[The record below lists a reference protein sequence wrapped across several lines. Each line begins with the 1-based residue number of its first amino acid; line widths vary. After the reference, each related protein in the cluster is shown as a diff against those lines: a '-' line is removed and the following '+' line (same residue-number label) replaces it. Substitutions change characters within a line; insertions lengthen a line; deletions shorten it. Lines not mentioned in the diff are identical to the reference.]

1 MATSLDAQKIEDAL
15 RQRLDARMDSVR
27 ALVHSRQ
34 ELDDARAVLKAAEDE
49 DVRRWNAALTAGWT
63 PDELRTAG
71 LTEPEKKARVRKRA
85 PRRPAPPAS
94 TVPAPSDNAEQPR
107 NGALETQ

>member
-27 ALVHSRQ
+27 ELVRSRQ
-34 ELDDARAVLKAAEDE
+34 ELDDAKAMLKAAGDE

-71 LTEPEKKARVRKRA
+71 LAEPEKKARVRKRA
-85 PRRPAPPAS
+85 TRRNTPDQ
-94 TVPAPSDNAEQPR
+94 APSPEASPVGQP
-107 NGALETQ
+107 A

>member
-27 ALVHSRQ
+27 ALVRSRQ
-34 ELDDARAVLKAAEDE
+34 ELDDAKAMLKAAEDE

-85 PRRPAPPAS
+85 TRRNAPEQ
-94 TVPAPSDNAEQPR
+94 APSPEPSLPGQP
-107 NGALETQ
+107 A